1 MDWTTFIRF
10 APSAPHETTSQL
22 VSIFLEDIFHDLWKM
37 LIDAIKPGGVIAG
50 LFFGAD
56 ERKVRDHSVWLV
68 ENNKLN
74 DI

>member
-1 MDWTTFIRF
+1 
-10 APSAPHETTSQL
+10 
-22 VSIFLEDIFHDLWKM
+22 M
-37 LIDAIKPGGVIAG
+37 LIAAIKPGGVIAG

-56 ERKVRDHSVWLV
+56 ERKVRDHSVWPV